1 MQKEIKNMSAPILP
15 PTSLT
20 KMRIEALKRARE
32 EFQFHNVW
40 TYVGKIIYKHL
51 NDNKIKIYY
60 DQKINFE
67 YLLQVAINGN
77 HLCWKSSS
85 HHFVYLYFCFVL
97 GFLGLSF
104 TGNAPLIFCFELIF
118 CFKAMPQS
126 IVLVSLFFVRL
137 KILLSQI
144 SNAK

>member
-60 DQKINFE
+60 D
-67 YLLQVAINGN
+67 
-77 HLCWKSSS
+77 
-85 HHFVYLYFCFVL
+85 
-97 GFLGLSF
+97 
-104 TGNAPLIFCFELIF
+104 
-118 CFKAMPQS
+118 
-126 IVLVSLFFVRL
+126 
-137 KILLSQI
+137 
-144 SNAK
+144 